1 MPLDAVGCKREQY
14 GAVGC
19 CRAHKRE
26 KEGSGKCR
34 KLQQS
39 VVGSGRVP

>member
-1 MPLDAVGCKREQY
+1 MPLDTVGCTKEQY

-26 KEGSGKCR
+26 KGQWKVQKIAVECSR
-34 KLQQS
+34 E
-39 VVGSGRVP
+39 R